1 MWIFRICAMIVLAL
15 GLAACSGKTKFLNYD
30 GPEITSIQVHKGDRK
45 MYMITN
51 GRIYKTYDIQLGGN
65 PVGHKQFEGDR
76 KTPEGTYHIDRRNPN
91 SRFHLSLGVS
101 YPNAQDRAFAISQGK
116 SAGGDIMIH
125 GLPPRAKVLPKDW
138 TEGCIAVSNKEIEEI
153 YAMIKDYT
161 VIHIMP

>member
-1 MWIFRICAMIVLAL
+1 MWIFRVCAMIVLAL
-15 GLAACSGKTKFLNYD
+15 GLAACGGKSKFQNYD

-51 GRIYKTYDIQLGGN
+51 GRIHKQYDIQLGRT
-65 PVGHKQFEGDR
+65 PKGHKQFEGDG

-91 SRFHLSLGVS
+91 SRYHLSLGVS
-101 YPNAQDRAFAISQGK
+101 YPNTQDRAFAISQGK

-138 TEGCIAVSNKEIEEI
+138 TEGCIAVNNTEIEQI